1 MFRLTGAPKDLH
13 EEVAVAARWLKKARI
28 DALSLA
34 LHQVKHGFNHPRRGE
49 NLPVI
54 SDALFGLY

>member
-13 EEVAVAARWLKKARI
+13 KEEVAVAARWLKKARI

-34 LHQVKHGFNHPRRGE
+34 LH
-49 NLPVI
+49 
-54 SDALFGLY
+54 